1 MGYNREV
8 YDSAM
13 AELERRRAD
22 AQAKAA
28 ALHERVVSHYPRV
41 LEIEQEMAHSAIKV
55 ARAVL
60 DGGDVTVAV
69 DRIKSQNLS
78 LQAELAEVLSKEGV
92 HTANF
97 EPQYTCPLCGDTGYH
112 GGQMCECLQ
121 TLLREEACRRI
132 SRSGMIR
139 NASFDTLS
147 LEYYPDTPDV
157 KTGVVPRMR
166 MKEVLTYCRCYAED
180 FGPQSPSLLLRGPT
194 GTGKT
199 HVSLAIAQKAVER
212 GYGVVYGPVQQLL
225 HKIEK
230 EHFGREY
237 GSSEDRMTD
246 CDLLILDDLG
256 AEFAGP
262 FYQSCLYNLINSR
275 MLSGRPTVISTN
287 LDQSE
292 LMDRYGE
299 QITSRVIGTFVP
311 LAFMGRDIRQ
321 LKLQQKCAPPPVKS
335 PK

>member
-8 YDSAM
+8 YDAAM
-13 AELERRRAD
+13 AELERRRTD

-28 ALHERVVSHYPRV
+28 ALHERVVAHYPRV

-60 DGGDVTVAV
+60 DGGDVTAAV
-69 DRIKSQNLS
+69 ERIKSQNLS
-78 LQAELAEVLSKEGV
+78 LQAELAEVLAKEGA
-92 HTANF
+92 HAANF
-97 EPQYTCPLCGDTGYH
+97 EPRYTCSLCGDTGYCN
-112 GGQMCECLQ
+112 GKTCECLK

-139 NASFDTLS
+139 DARFDTLS
-147 LEYYPDTPDV
+147 LEYYPDAPDA
-157 KTGVVPRMR
+157 KTGIVPRAR
-166 MKEVLTYCRCYAED
+166 MKEVLTYCCCYAED
-180 FGPQSPSLLLRGPT
+180 FSPQSPSLLLRGPT

-225 HKIEK
+225 HRIEK
-230 EHFGREY
+230 EHFGRKD
-237 GSSEDRMTD
+237 GNSEDMMTD

-256 AEFAGP
+256 AEFSGP
-262 FYQSCLYNLINSR
+262 FYVSCLYNLINSR
-275 MLSGRPTVISTN
+275 MLAGRPTIISTN

-311 LAFMGRDIRQ
+311 LSFMGRDIRQ
-321 LKLQQKCAPPPVKS
+321 LKLQQKCANPR
-335 PK
+335 